1 MNDPMQIPAAAP
13 RWRPATA
20 TVAAILA
27 GVMLTTAMPPLPGT
41 SALVVPA
48 LAILFH
54 VLRAAPNPG
63 RLAFFFGLS
72 HVAPLLGW
80 LFYLDPAKSIPTRAL
95 VPVQAIAA
103 ILFVSAYYLVLGLAV
118 GMVRRRMGER
128 YVLTVLPV
136 FWLSLE
142 LWRGAGELGFPWCLS
157 GAAWLDTPLQPL
169 YAAAGEVGLGAATAL
184 AAAALVAVADLIRG
198 NARGRA
204 HRWGLIVA
212 AGVLWIGLWLGS
224 RPAAIVEPLAGQR
237 TAPLLAA
244 AVQANV
250 TQADKWDDAKIDST
264 KQPYTALTRQVVTAG
279 ADLVVWAETAVPAYL
294 RYERHLYEW
303 VRDLARSNETAI
315 LLGYPDALLV
325 PGRLDAEGNRLHE
338 RYNAS
343 GLFSADGV
351 LLWSYY
357 KHHLVPLG
365 EAMPFQ
371 RWLPWLGDIDVGQ
384 AEWTPGPPPSALP
397 LPTALGEVALIP
409 LICYEAIFSDLA
421 RRAVRRGGRVLVN
434 ITNDGWFG
442 HPAGPAQHAAL
453 SRIRAVECGVPLVR
467 SANNGISL
475 ICGPDGRP
483 RAELGLHRR
492 GVVLAE
498 VETVARNTWYRR
510 AGVWPVAA
518 YLILCTLVLAL
529 LVRRDTAAG
538 RREKA

>member
-13 RWRPATA
+13 RWRPAAA

-54 VLRAAPNPG
+54 VLRTAPNPG
-63 RLAFFFGLS
+63 RLAFFFGLG
-72 HVAPLLGW
+72 HIAPLLGW

-103 ILFVSAYYLVLGLAV
+103 ILFVSAYYLVFGLAV
-118 GMVRRRMGER
+118 GMVRRWLGER

-136 FWLSLE
+136 LWLSLE

-198 NARGRA
+198 YARGRA

-212 AGVLWIGLWLGS
+212 AGGLWIGLWLGS

-264 KQPYTALTRQVVTAG
+264 KQPYTALTRQAVTAG

-294 RYERHLYEW
+294 RYERDLYEW

-315 LLGYPDALLV
+315 LLGYPDARLV

-338 RYNAS
+338 RYNAA
-343 GLFSADGV
+343 GLFASDGV
-351 LLWSYY
+351 LLDSYY

-384 AEWTPGPPPSALP
+384 AEWTPGPPPSALS

-421 RRAVRRGGRVLVN
+421 RQAVRRGGRVLVN

-453 SRIRAVECGVPLVR
+453 SRIRAIECGVPLVR

-475 ICGPDGRP
+475 ICGPDGRL
-483 RAELGLHRR
+483 RAELGLLRR
-492 GVVLAE
+492 GVILAE
-498 VETVARNTWYRR
+498 VETVARNTWYLR

-518 YLILCTLVLAL
+518 YLILCALVLAL

-538 RREKA
+538 RREQS